1 MSKIIKLNES
11 EITKIIKS
19 VIVENNSGDFKD
31 FETEVELDIDYPGIL
46 ADGKEIEDFIYP
58 NRIPIKFDL
67 EFYVRR
73 YGIET
78 IMVTNIRGPKE
89 IEVELT
95 FLADE
100 KENEYDDYYEVT
112 HKIPINWGTI
122 ELNRNSDSCGDIHTG
137 VYSVQIDLDEG
148 LFVDGVYYTPFP
160 QKD

>member
-31 FETEVELDIDYPGIL
+31 FETEVELEIDYPGIL
-46 ADGKEIEDFIYP
+46 ADGKEIEDFVYP
-58 NRIPIKFDL
+58 RRIPIKFDL

-89 IEVELT
+89 IEVEYL
-95 FLADE
+95 
-100 KENEYDDYYEVT
+100 KV
-112 HKIPINWGTI
+112 GTI
-122 ELNRNSDSCGDIHTG
+122 DFNIQCER
-137 VYSVQIDLDEG
+137 VAV
-148 LFVDGVYYTPFP
+148 V
-160 QKD
+160 